1 MSDHLT
7 ADLGVTALRTV
18 RARREPNGLVIV
30 HADRGSQFRAHSFQA
45 VLQAAGQQGSKG
57 SMESFWDLFQP
68 QIFNARPWR
77 TRAEL
82 HHAIT
87 YWIEHTFKRRRHLR
101 GLGRLLP
108 VEIELAFTSDT
119 TQAAAWVT
127 KPA

>member
-1 MSDHLT
+1 VSDHLT

-87 YWIEHTFKRRRHLR
+87 YWIEHTYNRRGRQL
-101 GLGRLLP
+101 GLARLSP
-108 VEIELAFTSDT
+108 IESELAFTINT
-119 TQAAAWVT
+119 TQT
-127 KPA
+127 ES